1 MGNEMTLQPNDLS
14 TTSRQL
20 LTPSQQ
26 TLAVEMHL
34 TALNAKI
41 SLDSV
46 LVKEFRYVFDSET
59 PDAIR
64 WAWRE
69 WRDRSPYFPALAEIR
84 SLHADWHRRQRE
96 AAREVEQAVER
107 EQLEEARK
115 SGKLADTAELK
126 VKLAQIASAKGMPE
140 HERKMRDFELR
151 SRHTPAIPSIQLT
164 PEQIRKRRE
173 AELAEIS
180 SYAERW

>member
-1 MGNEMTLQPNDLS
+1 MENRELMPPQDL
-14 TTSRQL
+14 TRTSERS

-41 SLDSV
+41 RLDSE

-69 WRDRSPYFPALAEIR
+69 WRNRSPYFPALAEIR
-84 SLHADWHRRQRE
+84 RLHADWHRRQRE
-96 AAREVEQAVER
+96 AAREAEQAAER
-107 EQLEEARK
+107 EQMEEARK
-115 SGKLADTAELK
+115 SGQLADIAELK
-126 VKLAQIASAKGMPE
+126 VKLAQIATAKGVP
-140 HERKMRDFELR
+140 
-151 SRHTPAIPSIQLT
+151 T
-164 PEQIRKRRE
+164 
-173 AELAEIS
+173 
-180 SYAERW
+180 